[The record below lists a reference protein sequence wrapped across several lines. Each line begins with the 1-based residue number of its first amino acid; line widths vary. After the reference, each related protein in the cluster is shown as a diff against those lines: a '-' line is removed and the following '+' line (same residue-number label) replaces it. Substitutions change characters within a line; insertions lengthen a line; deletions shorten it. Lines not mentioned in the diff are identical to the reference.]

1 MLNLE
6 VYIHG
11 FKQASVGLRGFKRSY
26 KSSWTGVDS
35 SGKEYNGQ
43 AYKGNISQNHGGKGL

>member
-11 FKQASVGLRGFKRSY
+11 FKQASVGLRGFQVTSP
-26 KSSWTGVDS
+26 
-35 SGKEYNGQ
+35 
-43 AYKGNISQNHGGKGL
+43 IGLELTAVGRRTMAKLTKVI